1 MKSGACI
8 LAEAMLNVL
17 FLHCKLNS
25 VNSLIERLKS
35 ITNNQFEITEAN
47 NSDNVTKS
55 NGPWKIRLKFNN
67 IEVIVTFH
75 INTNF
80 YIDKID
86 VEEI

>member
-1 MKSGACI
+1 MKTGACI

-25 VNSLIERLKS
+25 INSLIERLVT
-35 ITNNQFEITEAN
+35 ITDNQFEITEAK
-47 NSDNVTKS
+47 NSDHINEG
-55 NGPWKIRLKFNN
+55 NGPWKIRLKFDN

-75 INTNF
+75 INANL

>member
-1 MKSGACI
+1 MKKGACT

-25 VNSLIERLKS
+25 INSLIERLVN
-35 ITNNQFEITEAN
+35 ITNNQFEITEAK
-47 NSDNVTKS
+47 NSDHVTKG

-75 INTNF
+75 INTNL
-80 YIDKID
+80 YIEKID

>member
-1 MKSGACI
+1 MKNGACT
-8 LAEAMLNVL
+8 LAESMLNVL

-25 VNSLIERLKS
+25 INSLIERLVT
-35 ITNNQFEITEAN
+35 ITNNQFDISEDK
-47 NSDNVTKS
+47 NSDTVTKG

-75 INTNF
+75 INKNL
-80 YIDKID
+80 YIEKID